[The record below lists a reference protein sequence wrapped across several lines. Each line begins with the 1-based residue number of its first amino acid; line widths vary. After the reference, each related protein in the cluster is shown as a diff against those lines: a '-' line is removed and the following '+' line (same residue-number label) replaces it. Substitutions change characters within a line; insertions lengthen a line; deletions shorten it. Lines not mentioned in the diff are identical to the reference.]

1 MTSRI
6 MRRGGLLQA
15 LWLVLALSLQAGCTA
30 SRGFDRQAM
39 IDMLGSASAGMPGQ
53 QAATQDPIPAAL
65 PSPFRLA
72 LYFPIDTAPFAS
84 SVQRPNW
91 LVEDKD
97 LLKRM
102 LQPLVEDGRMTGAF
116 VLADSTV
123 QDTTNETIRQAAGRY
138 HADVV
143 MVVRGVAAVDRYNN
157 GRAAWYATIIGA
169 YLAQGT
175 HSDALFMIEGT
186 IWDVRSGYR
195 YGTPRGEGTAQS
207 VGPAASLDDKA
218 VVARAKE
225 KALQSL
231 GRDTVEL
238 LRRIEGTFHRRPAG

>member
-1 MTSRI
+1 
-6 MRRGGLLQA
+6 
-15 LWLVLALSLQAGCTA
+15 
-30 SRGFDRQAM
+30 M
-39 IDMLGSASAGMPGQ
+39 IDMLGSAAMTGQ
-53 QAATQDPIPAAL
+53 QAATQDSIPATL

-72 LYFPIDTAPFAS
+72 LYFPIDTAPFVS

-91 LVEDKD
+91 LAEDKD

-102 LQPLVEDGRMTGAF
+102 LQPLVEDGRMTAAF

-123 QDTTNETIRQAAGRY
+123 HDTSSETIRLAAGRY

-157 GRAAWYATIIGA
+157 GLAAWYATLIGA
-169 YLAQGT
+169 YFAQGT
-175 HSDALFMIEGT
+175 QSDALFMIEGT
-186 IWDVRSGYR
+186 IWDVRSGR
-195 YGTPRGEGTAQS
+195 LYGASRGEGTAQS

-218 VVARAKE
+218 VVGQAKE
-225 KALQSL
+225 RALQSF

-238 LRRIEGTFHRRPAG
+238 LRRIAGKLHRRSAD